1 MGARI
6 LVIEDNP
13 INMELMSYLLGAW
26 GHQVIAAEDGTRGI
40 AAARAERPDMIICD
54 VQMPGLDGYEV
65 ARIIK
70 ADPAIADVPLLAVT
84 AYAMLG
90 DAEKAFAAGFDGHFS
105 KPIDPAAF
113 MVALDR
119 LLPGPGAPR
128 PEPAAGALLPVLVP
142 VPPELRAP
150 REDITLMLVD
160 DTPANLEFKVSVLEP
175 AGYRVQCAHD
185 GVEALARIRD
195 GRIDLVIS
203 DVVMPGG
210 SGFDLLAEIRVD
222 PSLRDLPFVFLTSTA
237 RDARSRAQGL
247 ALGANR
253 YLVRPIGPVEL
264 LREIRH
270 CLAAA

>member
-26 GHQVIAAEDGTRGI
+26 GHEVIAAEDGSRGI
-40 AAARAERPDMIICD
+40 AAARADRPDLIICD
-54 VQMPGLDGYEV
+54 VQMPGIDGYEV

-70 ADPAIADVPLLAVT
+70 ADPGIAGIPLLAVT
-84 AYAMLG
+84 AYAMVG
-90 DAEKAFAAGFDGHFS
+90 DAEKAFDAGFDGHFS

-113 MVALDR
+113 MVALGR
-119 LLPGPGAPR
+119 LLPRPGPGAPQ
-128 PEPAAGALLPVLVP
+128 PLPAAAAPVLAS
-142 VPPELRAP
+142 VPPDLRAP
-150 REDITLMLVD
+150 REGITLMLAD
-160 DTPANLEFKVSVLEP
+160 DTPANLEFKVSLLEP

-185 GVEALARIRD
+185 GVEALAQIRQ
-195 GRIDLVIS
+195 GRVDLVIS

-210 SGFDLLAEIRVD
+210 SGFDLIAEIRTD
-222 PSLRDLPFVFLTSTA
+222 PSLRDLPFLFLTSTA

-253 YLVRPIGPVEL
+253 YLVRPIGPIDL

-270 CLAAA
+270 CLAGA